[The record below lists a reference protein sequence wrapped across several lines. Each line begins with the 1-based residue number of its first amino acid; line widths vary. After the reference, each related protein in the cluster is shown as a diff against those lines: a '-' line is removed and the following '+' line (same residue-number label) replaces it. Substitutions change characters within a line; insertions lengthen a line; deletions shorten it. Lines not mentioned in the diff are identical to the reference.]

1 MSDIPSE
8 LRYTKTHEWARL
20 EDDGLVTVGI
30 TEHAQRLLTEIV
42 FVELPELIE
51 VKAGDET
58 GVVESVLTAT
68 DIYSP
73 VTGEILEINDVLT
86 DTPELINTDPYGD
99 GWLFRIQ
106 PLDESDLDELL
117 SADDY
122 AEQLA
127 IDEH

>member
-8 LRYTKTHEWARL
+8 LKYTKTHEWARL

-30 TEHAQRLLTEIV
+30 TEHAQKLLAEIV

-58 GVVESVLTAT
+58 GVVESVKAAT

-73 VTGEILEINDVLT
+73 ITGEIVEINDVLT

-106 PLDESDLDELL
+106 PLDESELDELL

-127 IDEH
+127 SDEY